1 MQTFR
6 NIKNLGLCLGL
17 MLVPALET
25 MSQEKAGKAKASPE
39 IMFREDALLTTSAIT
54 EISGQKLAKT
64 PTTNIMNTFY
74 GYGTGYYLQEGSG
87 APDDNAAWLKIR
99 GLGTF
104 NSADGY
110 TVFVD
115 GFQTDMS
122 YAQRLLPAEIE
133 NIYILKDGAALST
146 FGMKGS
152 NGVLW
157 IETKKGHSGKPE
169 VDFNFRQ
176 GFQRPLVIS
185 RPLNSA
191 GYAMYYNEAYSNDA
205 GGKAWTPYYSDEQ
218 IAAYKNGEG
227 PDVDWYKEVLKEDPA
242 LFTSADISFSGGTSN
257 MKYFAVLGYMNNSGF
272 IDNKRDKDRHFS
284 NTTYQQYTLR
294 TNFEVSFL
302 KIFEAYIGVGGYIA
316 DRSAPNYDI
325 ATLFGNL
332 ESYPANIYNP
342 YDSDLINPDGS
353 RRWSGTAVH
362 PDNPLASVKGLGTRS
377 SRDRSVQANFRLKE
391 KLDFITEGLYLEE
404 AVSFSNWIRGSKTVS
419 RNYTRWYD
427 GVEQTSDRDAS
438 YTISDDYGTNMW
450 KWIQLRAQLGYDRKF
465 GSHSV
470 TGALKYEQY
479 SRMVDADMNQYGFPG
494 YLEDN
499 LQMNYAYQ
507 NIAGR
512 FRYSYDSRY
521 VAEFGFAYS
530 GSDNYMKGNRFS
542 FYPSVSAAW
551 IVSNENFLEDTESI
565 NLLKIRASWGQSGY
579 DYSSYGRY
587 LYDVTWTTD
596 GGYPVGGLDNSE
608 PGWINALTPSYLA
621 NPEITSE
628 RNTRYN
634 VGVDARFFNAFD
646 VNIDAFL
653 EDRTGIVVRD
663 QTYSSVVGLDAP
675 FVNAGKVV
683 TKGLELSLG
692 YDRKI
697 GPVELCFGFRGTYI
711 TDRVDFNGEI
721 PAASAAA
728 DPVGHRIWTYFGYE
742 ADGFYT
748 EDDFGPDG
756 NLKTGLPV
764 PSFGH
769 VQPGDVRYKDLYP
782 DGIINERDKTKI
794 GNRNFPALYY
804 SVLGFVSY
812 KGFDFSFVLQGTGG
826 SDVNLLDARSKFVP
840 FENYSTVY
848 GYADKSWAYYPEQ
861 GIDRRAGAE
870 FPRLSTVTNSNNSQ
884 ASSLWIR
891 NGAYLKLRNVELGYT
906 FPKRWLEKIRM
917 RNLRIYVNAVNLFT
931 VSELYCKYDV
941 DPERLTGY
949 PAVKSVNIG
958 LTFGF

>member
-1 MQTFR
+1 MQNFI
-6 NIKNLGLCLGL
+6 NIRTLGLCLGL
-17 MLVPALET
+17 ALVPFPEALAQDWNIPEPT
-25 MSQEKAGKAKASPE
+25 VPE
-39 IMFREDALLTTSAIT
+39 ILFREDAALSTSAVT
-54 EISGQKLAKT
+54 GISGGRLAKT
-64 PTTNIMNTFY
+64 PTTNITSAMF

-87 APDDNAAWLKIR
+87 EPGDNAAWLKIR

-104 NSADGY
+104 NSSDNY

-133 NIYILKDGAALST
+133 NVYILKDGAALAT
-146 FGMKGS
+146 FGMKGA

-157 IETKKGHSGKPE
+157 IETRNGEQGKPKI
-169 VDFNFRQ
+169 DLNFRQ
-176 GFQRPLVIS
+176 GFQSPLIIS
-185 RPLNSA
+185 RPLSSA

-205 GGKAWTPYYSDEQ
+205 GGKIWTPYYSDEQ
-218 IAAYKNGEG
+218 IAMYRSGNGV
-227 PDVDWYKEVLKEDPA
+227 DVDWYDEVLKDNPSPY
-242 LFTSADISFSGGTSN
+242 TSVDLSFSGGSRN
-257 MKYFAVLGYMNNSGF
+257 MKFFAVLGYMNNSGF
-272 IDNKRDKDRHFS
+272 LDNKKDKNSRFS

-302 KIFEAYIGVGGYIA
+302 KIFEAYIGVGGYVA
-316 DRSAPNYDI
+316 DRMAPNYDM

-332 ESYPANIYNP
+332 EKYPANIYNP
-342 YDSDLINPDGS
+342 YDSDEINPDGS

-362 PDNPLASVKGLGTRS
+362 PDNPLASIRGLGTKS

-391 KLDFITEGLYLEE
+391 KLDFITDGLYLEE

-419 RNYTRWYD
+419 RDYTRWQN
-427 GVEQTSDRDAS
+427 GVEQTSNRDAS
-438 YTISDDYGTNMW
+438 YTINDDYGTNMW
-450 KWIQLRAQLGYDRKF
+450 KWVQLRAQLGYDRTF
-465 GSHSV
+465 GRHSV
-470 TGALKYEQY
+470 TGAVKYEQY

-521 VAEFGFAYS
+521 VAELGFAYS
-530 GSDNYMKGNRFS
+530 GSDNYMKGNRFAL
-542 FYPSVSAAW
+542 YPSVSASW
-551 IVSNENFLEDTESI
+551 IVSNENFLKNSAAV

-621 NPEITSE
+621 NQGITSE
-628 RNTRYN
+628 RNTMYN
-634 VGVDARFFNAFD
+634 VGIDARFFDALD

-653 EDRTGIVVRD
+653 NDRTGIVVQD
-663 QTYSSVVGLDAP
+663 QTYSSTVGLEAP
-675 FVNAGKVV
+675 FVNSGKTV
-683 TKGLELSLG
+683 TRGLELNLG
-692 YDRKI
+692 YGQKI
-697 GPVELCFGFRGTYI
+697 GDVGLYLGVMGTWI

-721 PAASAAA
+721 PSASPTA
-728 DPVGHRIWTYFGYE
+728 DPIGRKIWTYFGYE

-748 EDDFGPDG
+748 EDDFDADG
-756 NLKTGLPV
+756 NLVEGLPV

-769 VQPGDVRYKDLYP
+769 VQPGDVKYRDLHQ
-782 DGIINERDKTKI
+782 DGVINERDKTKI
-794 GNRNFPALYY
+794 GNRNFPDLVY
-804 SVLGFVSY
+804 SILGSIEY

-848 GYADKSWAYYPEQ
+848 GYADKSWAYYPDA

-870 FPRLSTVTNSNNSQ
+870 FPRLSTEVNSNNYQ
-884 ASSLWIR
+884 PSSLWIR
-891 NGAYLKLRNVELGYT
+891 NGSYLKLRNVELGYT
-906 FPKRWLEKIRM
+906 LPEKWLDKIRM
-917 RNLRIYVNAVNLFT
+917 RDLRIYVNAVNLFT
-931 VSELYCKYDV
+931 ISGLYSRYDL
-941 DPERLTGY
+941 DPERLSGY
-949 PAVKSVNIG
+949 PAVKSVNVG
-958 LTFGF
+958 LTLGF

>member
-1 MQTFR
+1 MQNCI
-6 NIKNLGLCLGL
+6 NIRTLGLCLGL
-17 MLVPALET
+17 ALVPFPEAV
-25 MSQEKAGKAKASPE
+25 SQDWNTPEPTVPE
-39 IMFREDALLTTSAIT
+39 IMFREDAALSTSAVT
-54 EISGQKLAKT
+54 GISGGRLAKT
-64 PTTNIMNTFY
+64 PTTNITSAMF

-87 APDDNAAWLKIR
+87 EPGDNAAWLKIR

-104 NSADGY
+104 NSSDNY

-133 NIYILKDGAALST
+133 NVYILKDGAALAT
-146 FGMKGS
+146 FGMKGA

-157 IETKKGHSGKPE
+157 IETRKGEQGKPKI
-169 VDFNFRQ
+169 DLNFRQ
-176 GFQRPLVIS
+176 GFQSPLIIS
-185 RPLNSA
+185 RPLSSA

-205 GGKAWTPYYSDEQ
+205 GGKIWTPYYSDEQ
-218 IAAYKNGEG
+218 IAMYRSGNGV
-227 PDVDWYKEVLKEDPA
+227 DVDWYDEVLKDNPSPY
-242 LFTSADISFSGGTSN
+242 TSVDLSFSGGSRN
-257 MKYFAVLGYMNNSGF
+257 MKFFAVLGYMNNSGF
-272 IDNKRDKDRHFS
+272 LDNKKDKNSRFS

-302 KIFEAYIGVGGYIA
+302 KIFEAYIGVGGYVA
-316 DRSAPNYDI
+316 DRMAPNYDM

-332 ESYPANIYNP
+332 EKYPANIYNP
-342 YDSDLINPDGS
+342 YDSDEINPDGS

-362 PDNPLASVKGLGTRS
+362 PDNPLASIRGLGTKS

-391 KLDFITEGLYLEE
+391 KLDFITDGLYLEE

-419 RNYTRWYD
+419 RDYTRWQN
-427 GVEQTSDRDAS
+427 GVEQTSNRDAS
-438 YTISDDYGTNMW
+438 YTINDDYGTNMW
-450 KWIQLRAQLGYDRKF
+450 KWVQLRAQLGYDRTF
-465 GSHSV
+465 GRHSV
-470 TGALKYEQY
+470 TGAVKYEQY

-521 VAEFGFAYS
+521 VAELGFAYS
-530 GSDNYMKGNRFS
+530 GSDNYMKGNRFAL
-542 FYPSVSAAW
+542 YPSVSASW
-551 IVSNENFLEDTESI
+551 IVSNENFLKNSAAV

-621 NPEITSE
+621 NQGITSE
-628 RNTRYN
+628 RNTMYN
-634 VGVDARFFNAFD
+634 VGIDARFFDALD

-653 EDRTGIVVRD
+653 NDRTGIVVQD
-663 QTYSSVVGLDAP
+663 QTYSSTVGLEAP
-675 FVNAGKVV
+675 FVNSGKTV
-683 TKGLELSLG
+683 TRGLELNLG
-692 YDRKI
+692 YGQKI
-697 GPVELCFGFRGTYI
+697 GDVGLYLGVMGTWI

-721 PAASAAA
+721 PSASPTA
-728 DPVGHRIWTYFGYE
+728 DPIGRKIWTYFGYE

-748 EDDFGPDG
+748 EDDFDADG
-756 NLKTGLPV
+756 NLVEGLPV

-769 VQPGDVRYKDLYP
+769 VQPGDVKYRDLHQ
-782 DGIINERDKTKI
+782 DGVINERDKTKI
-794 GNRNFPALYY
+794 GNRNFPDLVY
-804 SVLGFVSY
+804 SILGSIEY

-848 GYADKSWAYYPEQ
+848 GYADKSWAYYPDA

-870 FPRLSTVTNSNNSQ
+870 FPRLSTEVNSNNYQ
-884 ASSLWIR
+884 PSSLWIR
-891 NGAYLKLRNVELGYT
+891 NGSYLKLRNVELGYT
-906 FPKRWLEKIRM
+906 LPEKWLDKIRM
-917 RNLRIYVNAVNLFT
+917 RDLRIYVNAVNLFT
-931 VSELYCKYDV
+931 ISGLYSRYDL
-941 DPERLTGY
+941 DPERLSGY
-949 PAVKSVNIG
+949 PAVKSVNVG
-958 LTFGF
+958 LTLGF

>member
-1 MQTFR
+1 MQNFI
-6 NIKNLGLCLGL
+6 NIRTLGLCLGL
-17 MLVPALET
+17 ALVPFPEAV
-25 MSQEKAGKAKASPE
+25 SQDRNTPEPTVPE
-39 IMFREDALLTTSAIT
+39 IMFREDAALSTSAVT
-54 EISGQKLAKT
+54 GISGGRLAKT
-64 PTTNIMNTFY
+64 PTTNITSAMF

-87 APDDNAAWLKIR
+87 EPGDNAAWLKIR

-104 NSADGY
+104 NSSDNY

-133 NIYILKDGAALST
+133 NVYILKDGAALAT
-146 FGMKGS
+146 FGMKGA

-157 IETKKGHSGKPE
+157 IETRKGEQGKPKI
-169 VDFNFRQ
+169 DLNFRQ
-176 GFQRPLVIS
+176 GFQSPLIIS
-185 RPLNSA
+185 RPLSSA

-205 GGKAWTPYYSDEQ
+205 GGKIWTPYYSDEQ
-218 IAAYKNGEG
+218 IAMYRSGKGV
-227 PDVDWYKEVLKEDPA
+227 DVDWYDEVLKDNPSPY
-242 LFTSADISFSGGTSN
+242 TSVDLSFSGGSRN
-257 MKYFAVLGYMNNSGF
+257 MKFFAVLGYMNNSGF
-272 IDNKRDKDRHFS
+272 LDNKKDKNNRFS

-302 KIFEAYIGVGGYIA
+302 KIFEAYIGVGGYVA
-316 DRSAPNYDI
+316 DRMAPNYDM

-332 ESYPANIYNP
+332 EKYPANIYNP
-342 YDSDLINPDGS
+342 YDSDEINPDGS

-362 PDNPLASVKGLGTRS
+362 PDNPLASIRGLGTKS

-391 KLDFITEGLYLEE
+391 KLDFITDGLYLEE

-419 RNYTRWYD
+419 RDYTRWQN
-427 GVEQTSDRDAS
+427 GVEQTSNRDAS
-438 YTISDDYGTNMW
+438 YTINDDYGTNMW
-450 KWIQLRAQLGYDRKF
+450 KWVQLRAQLGYDRTF
-465 GSHSV
+465 GRHSV
-470 TGALKYEQY
+470 TGAVKYEQY

-521 VAEFGFAYS
+521 VAELGFAYS
-530 GSDNYMKGNRFS
+530 GSDNYMKGNRFAL
-542 FYPSVSAAW
+542 YPSVSASW
-551 IVSNENFLEDTESI
+551 IVSNENFLKNSAAV

-621 NPEITSE
+621 NQGITSE
-628 RNTRYN
+628 RNTMYN
-634 VGVDARFFNAFD
+634 VGIDARFFDALD

-653 EDRTGIVVRD
+653 NDRTGIVVQD
-663 QTYSSVVGLDAP
+663 QTYSSTVGLEAP
-675 FVNAGKVV
+675 FVNSGKTV
-683 TKGLELSLG
+683 TKGLELNLG
-692 YDRKI
+692 YGQKI
-697 GPVELCFGFRGTYI
+697 GDVGLYFGVMGTWI

-721 PAASAAA
+721 PSASPAA
-728 DPVGHRIWTYFGYE
+728 DPIGRRIWTYFGYE

-748 EDDFGPDG
+748 EDDFDADG
-756 NLKTGLPV
+756 NLVEGLPV

-769 VQPGDVRYKDLYP
+769 VQPGDVKYRDLHQ
-782 DGIINERDKTKI
+782 DGVINERDKTKI
-794 GNRNFPALYY
+794 GNRNFPDLVY
-804 SVLGFVSY
+804 SILGSIEY

-848 GYADKSWAYYPEQ
+848 GYADKSWAYYPDA
-861 GIDRRAGAE
+861 GIDRRVGAE
-870 FPRLSTVTNSNNSQ
+870 FPRLSTEVNSNNYQ
-884 ASSLWIR
+884 PSSLWIR
-891 NGAYLKLRNVELGYT
+891 NGSYLKLRNVELGYT
-906 FPKRWLEKIRM
+906 LPEKWLGKIRM
-917 RNLRIYVNAVNLFT
+917 RDLRIYVNAVNLFT
-931 VSELYCKYDV
+931 ISGLYSRYDL
-941 DPERLTGY
+941 DPERLSGY
-949 PAVKSVNIG
+949 PAVKSVNVG
-958 LTFGF
+958 LTLGF